1 MRIAKWGNS
10 LAVRLPAKLVQ
21 QLGVKEGDEVSL
33 TLKGEGAIEIE
44 TKKRPTAEELL
55 ARARGICDKFPA
67 DFEFDRDEA
76 NARR

>member
-21 QLGVKEGDEVSL
+21 ELGVKEGDEVSI
-33 TLKGEGAIEIE
+33 TVKGEGAIEIE
-44 TKKRPTAEELL
+44 SRRRPTAEELL
-55 ARARGICDKFPA
+55 TRVRDIHDKFPA